1 MLDKLTDVKESEVR
15 KNRFP
20 LINILEGFLARRN
33 KTPQMEDIPLILD
46 FLLAEYHLTLGTVT
60 NLYIKHAV

>member
-1 MLDKLTDVKESEVR
+1 MLDKLTGVKESEVC
-15 KNRFP
+15 KITLP

-33 KTPQMEDIPLILD
+33 NTPQMEDIPLILD
-46 FLLAEYHLTLGTVT
+46 FLLAEFHLILGTVT